1 VWYTYLSYNAP
12 RYVSMYADRYTTN
25 HFSLTD
31 PNVSDATAILRITQE
46 RSAHHH
52 HNLHFAV
59 GHLCSSIP
67 STGLIAAP
75 HHFLTSGR
83 SPALAIRGHLEASM
97 ILSIDDSKHRA
108 RPSRST
114 YA

>member
-1 VWYTYLSYNAP
+1 
-12 RYVSMYADRYTTN
+12 VSMYADRYTTN

-31 PNVSDATAILRITQE
+31 PNVSDATAILRTTQE
-46 RSAHHH
+46 RSAHH
-52 HNLHFAV
+52 NLHLAV

-67 STGLIAAP
+67 GTGLIAAP

-97 ILSIDDSKHRA
+97 ILSIAQDRLVRRTHKGSSQAQTKLVSSWKLHV
-108 RPSRST
+108 
-114 YA
+114 